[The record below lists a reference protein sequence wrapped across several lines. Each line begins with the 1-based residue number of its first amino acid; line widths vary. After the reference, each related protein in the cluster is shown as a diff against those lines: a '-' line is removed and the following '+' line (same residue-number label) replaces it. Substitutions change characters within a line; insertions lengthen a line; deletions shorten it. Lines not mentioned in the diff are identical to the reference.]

1 MWVYI
6 RSRVVGPDS
15 VYCLT
20 ISKVGRLKHHLNA
33 IAIEDFGT
41 RSCDIALACEGALE
55 ALICLQV
62 WDQIAF
68 PPVRE
73 FIDILQ
79 MLGTRKHHISA
90 W

>member
-33 IAIEDFGT
+33 IAIEDPGT
-41 RSCDIALACEGALE
+41 RSCDIALDGTLE
-55 ALICLQV
+55 TLMRLQV